1 MAKNKKAQEEP
12 QVETQTSGFE
22 TFVKKYQNIIF
33 WTVIGILL
41 IVFGIL
47 AYQKWVLNPAR
58 EEARGQMFVAEQQFR
73 AGDYDKALNGD
84 GNNLGF
90 LQVMDQYGKKA
101 GEAVY
106 FYAGLCQ
113 YNLGNYEEAVNLFK
127 KYNGKDEILK
137 GRALCCTGDAYANLD
152 DNHAA
157 LSYYKKAA
165 AAGDNTYR
173 AGYLFKAGQMC
184 ELMGNDAEALK
195 YYKEIQVRYPQ
206 SIEAYDIAKYISR
219 IENK

>member
-22 TFVKKYQNIIF
+22 SFVKKYQNIIF
-33 WTVIGILL
+33 WTVICILL

-90 LQVMDQYGKKA
+90 LQVMDQYGRKA

-113 YNLGNYEEAVNLFK
+113 YNLGNYEEAVNFFSKAIEADPNFINAICNRGVAYENL
-127 KYNGKDEILK
+127 
-137 GRALCCTGDAYANLD
+137 GRNEEARRD
-152 DNHAA
+152 
-157 LSYYKKAA
+157 
-165 AAGDNTYR
+165 
-173 AGYLFKAGQMC
+173 YLRC
-184 ELMGNDAEALK
+184 
-195 YYKEIQVRYPQ
+195 KEISANFEPAVAGLNRL
-206 SIEAYDIAKYISR
+206 DR
-219 IENK
+219 R